1 MFRKMGRMPSAH
13 EPGFQAPCD
22 EALRTR
28 QRPPPL
34 SERKVLAHG
43 IERGSREL
51 ARREFIG
58 WREVGSQVTRE
69 GLSGKGGEGDGGAL
83 NKGGR
88 LLVCLILFHCVSY
101 MQLTNV
107 SILFPCYKIRFVLE
121 RRRKKVLRISLCIQ
135 TLLLFIQIIILHPR
149 TFRKKILFPPTYIRN
164 QGTFSLE

>member
-149 TFRKKILFPPTYIRN
+149 TFRKKFSFLQPTFEIREH
-164 QGTFSLE
+164 LV